1 MGEQVAINKDYHLS
15 AEVWEN
21 DQGEYYVVV
30 TQDLYK
36 RIYRETYLPMGHRL
50 QFPKKWGKKKGATQL
65 LDFLIA
71 SDEKLLEKTQQRLDK
86 LKRCKN
92 VVDTEWVNDTPADV

>member
-50 QFPKKWGKKKGATQL
+50 QFPKKGGKKKGATQL
-65 LDFLIA
+65 LNILIE

-92 VVDTEWVNDTPADV
+92 VVDTEWVSDTPADV

>member
-36 RIYRETYLPMGHRL
+36 RLYRGTYLPMGHRL
-50 QFPKKWGKKKGATQL
+50 QFPMKWGKKKGANQL
-65 LDFLIA
+65 LDFLIE

-92 VVDTEWVNDTPADV
+92 VVDTE

>member
-50 QFPKKWGKKKGATQL
+50 QFPKKWGNKKGATQL
-65 LDFLIA
+65 LNFLIEA
-71 SDEKLLEKTQQRLDK
+71 KTYHLLKHS
-86 LKRCKN
+86 
-92 VVDTEWVNDTPADV
+92 VNYA